1 MARPEP
7 HLPTRRRQIL
17 DDRTGGKFRLD
28 RREYEDT
35 WPDEDSLVPGDAWV
49 KNFVGRLAALVHRI
63 GGKN

>member
-7 HLPTRRRQIL
+7 HLPTRRRHIL
-17 DDRTGGKFRLD
+17 DDQTRGARHFD
-28 RREYEDT
+28 AHQDT
-35 WPDEDSLVPGDAWV
+35 WADEDSLVPGDAWV